1 MHGLS
6 STQPSLYPVSQ
17 APWLLLPDRSPAML
31 SKPKSEDLHAE
42 VANVTDRQT
51 CMMVLLLLHAFKRE
65 YFHVVHVARWVYV
78 KPGGAE
84 GGTKAPHPSR
94 VA

>member
-1 MHGLS
+1 MHDGS
-6 STQPSLYPVSQ
+6 
-17 APWLLLPDRSPAML
+17 A
-31 SKPKSEDLHAE
+31 
-42 VANVTDRQT
+42 VAVP
-51 CMMVLLLLHAFKRE
+51 MHAFKRE

-78 KPGGAE
+78 RPGGAQ